1 MQGRDPLVIVEI
13 PPRYRGVTRGSK
25 KVEVEA
31 ASVLASLAA
40 VEAQFPGFHE
50 LVLDPK
56 GQVRRF
62 VRLFLN
68 GDELPREDFDRSMD
82 ASDVLSVVTGAA
94 GG

>member
-1 MQGRDPLVIVEI
+1 MIVEV
-13 PPRYRGVTRGSK
+13 PPRYRGVTRGTK

-31 ASVLASLAA
+31 SSVLASLAA
-40 VEAQFPGFHE
+40 VEAQYPGFHE

-68 GDELPREDFDRSMD
+68 GDELPREDFDRSIE

>member
-1 MQGRDPLVIVEI
+1 MVTVEI

-31 ASVLASLAA
+31 SSVLSCLAA
-40 VEAQFPGFHE
+40 VESEYPGFHE

-56 GQVRRF
+56 GEVRRF

-68 GDELPREDFDRSMD
+68 GDELPREDFDRVIESEG
-82 ASDVLSVVTGAA
+82 VLSVVTGAA

>member
-1 MQGRDPLVIVEI
+1 MTVEI

-25 KVEVEA
+25 QVEVEA
-31 ASVLASLAA
+31 LSVVGCLEA
-40 VEAQFPGFHE
+40 VEAAYPGFHE
-50 LVLDPK
+50 LVLDQK

-68 GDELPREDFDRSMD
+68 GDELPRDDFDQGVG
-82 ASDVLSVVTGAA
+82 ASDILSVVTGAA